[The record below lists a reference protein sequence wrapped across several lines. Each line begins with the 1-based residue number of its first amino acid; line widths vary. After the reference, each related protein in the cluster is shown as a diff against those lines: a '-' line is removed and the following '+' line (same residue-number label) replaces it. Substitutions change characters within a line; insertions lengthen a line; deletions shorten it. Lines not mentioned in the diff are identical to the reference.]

1 MDLKLLKYNLVNYLM
16 CKFQLFDHLKIY
28 NKFYGKVSLIM
39 NNKKVNQKN
48 WKSIQ
53 IVNKAQYF
61 IE

>member
-48 WKSIQ
+48 
-53 IVNKAQYF
+53 
-61 IE
+61 